1 MFKIRNEK
9 VPRTGQG
16 FPRLLRMGMWQ
27 GRETCSYTATCEC
40 GEVVDYTDHIIRN
53 VLLNWIY
60 DSEIRKQVQSN
71 LDYLDLLGLDEIVR
85 IIEGPHNREYEY

>member
-1 MFKIRNEK
+1 MNKYQERDGAFRAFSAWVCGK
-9 VPRTGQG
+9 V
-16 FPRLLRMGMWQ
+16 
-27 GRETCSYTATCEC
+27 ETCSYTATCEC

-60 DSEIRKQVQSN
+60 DFEIRKQVQSN

-85 IIEGPHNREYEY
+85 IVEGPDNREYEY